1 MGDYSIYMIL
11 ADDLKKRE
19 STMWV
24 YAGRATSKKKA
35 LESAYDLLYE
45 EGGGVEAIAVIDWA
59 SQDETFVRWIGG
71 EDGNG
76 PEAP

>member
-35 LESAYDLLYE
+35 LELAHDLLYE
-45 EGGGVEAIAVIDWA
+45 EGGGVEAIAVIDWT
-59 SQDETFVRWIGG
+59 SQDETFVRRTGRLK
-71 EDGNG
+71 DDG